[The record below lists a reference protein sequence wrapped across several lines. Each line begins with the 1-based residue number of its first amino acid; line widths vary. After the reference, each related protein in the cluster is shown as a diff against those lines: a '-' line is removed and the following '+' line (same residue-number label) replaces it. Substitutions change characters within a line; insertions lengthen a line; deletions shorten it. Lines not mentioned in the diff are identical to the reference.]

1 MRKAMKSLHDHC
13 KSERRTAMNS
23 FRCEL
28 IRLAN
33 GHLSCELPG
42 AEPSDIGEVKGIL
55 EEKFGKEMWNESVCV
70 MCDEWSDVFIMQFLK
85 SSHSADRLIKRIYE
99 YLCEI
104 SKA

>member
-1 MRKAMKSLHDHC
+1 MRKAMKGLHDHC
-13 KSERRTAMNS
+13 KNERRTAMND

-33 GHLSCELPG
+33 EHLSCELPG
-42 AEPSDIGEVKGIL
+42 AEPSDIGEMKGIL
-55 EEKFGKEMWNESVCV
+55 EEKFGKEMRNESVCV
-70 MCDEWSDVFIMQFLK
+70 MCDDWGNVFIMQFLK

-104 SKA
+104 WKA